1 MTTIR
6 HATESDLPAITEIF
20 NEAILNTTASFYV
33 EPRTVEDRKAW
44 FETHNERFP
53 VLVAEVEDDGELK
66 VVGWA
71 SLNQWSVRA
80 AYDGTAETSFYV
92 KESHRGLGI
101 GTELKKETIA
111 EAKRLGFHTLLARM
125 ADGSD
130 ASIHVNQKFEFEYKG
145 TMKEVGFKFGRYID
159 VHLYQLMLE

>member
-1 MTTIR
+1 MTNIR
-6 HATESDLPAITEIF
+6 HATKTDIPAITEIF
-20 NEAILNTTASFYV
+20 NEAILKTTASFYL
-33 EPRTVEDRKAW
+33 EPRTVEDRLAW
-44 FETHNERFP
+44 FNSHSKRFP
-53 VLVAEVEDDGELK
+53 ILVAEVEEE
-66 VVGWA
+66 VAGWA
-71 SLNQWSVRA
+71 SLTQWSERP

-101 GTELKKETIA
+101 GTQLKQETIA

-130 ASIHVNQKFEFEYKG
+130 ASIHVNQKFGFEFKG

>member
-20 NEAILNTTASFYV
+20 NEAILKTTASFYL
-33 EPRTVEDRKAW
+33 EPRTVEDRQAW
-44 FETHNERFP
+44 FDSHGERFP
-53 VLVAEVEDDGELK
+53 ILVAEATKL

-71 SLNQWSVRA
+71 SLTQWSVRA

-111 EAKRLGFHTLLARM
+111 EAKRFGFHTLLARM
-125 ADGSD
+125 AAGSD
-130 ASIHVNQKFEFEYKG
+130 ASIHVNQKFGFEYKG